1 MSVSSFLIFSRL
13 LGVALPMGSL
23 ETFFFRIGG

>member
-13 LGVALPMGSL
+13 LGVALPMGFL
-23 ETFFFRIGG
+23 ENFFFRLGG